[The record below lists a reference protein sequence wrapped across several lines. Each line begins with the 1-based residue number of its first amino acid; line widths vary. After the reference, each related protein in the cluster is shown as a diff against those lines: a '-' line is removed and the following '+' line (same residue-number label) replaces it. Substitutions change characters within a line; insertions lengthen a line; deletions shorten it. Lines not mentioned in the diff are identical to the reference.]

1 MSWSIEEH
9 IGEGRPWPEQVVVYR
24 GETDESLTYARR
36 SLSDVNKMVELMD
49 TLAAENAKLRELAE
63 RAWKAAEMFCQAWDG
78 PCHADGVSIMPP
90 CPMDERDELCVY
102 GLIQRDLREL
112 GVEVDG

>member
-36 SLSDVNKMVELMD
+36 SLSDVNQMVELMD
-49 TLAAENAKLRELAE
+49 TLAAENAKLRELVRYAYE
-63 RAWKAAEMFCQAWDG
+63 CAIHSD
-78 PCHADGVSIMPP
+78 HATCDDCRRMNSSCILADRM
-90 CPMDERDELCVY
+90 
-102 GLIQRDLREL
+102 REL
-112 GVEVDG
+112 GVD

>member
-49 TLAAENAKLRELAE
+49 TLAAENAKLREQGERLFDKTLELLAE
-63 RAWKAAEMFCQAWDG
+63 NARLRELCADLYAEMLTYSTAPNYNASVWA
-78 PCHADGVSIMPP
+78 PK
-90 CPMDERDELCVY
+90 
-102 GLIQRDLREL
+102 LREL
-112 GVEVDG
+112 GVEVNG

>member
-1 MSWSIEEH
+1 MSTT
-9 IGEGRPWPEQVVVYR
+9 
-24 GETDESLTYARR
+24 ETTEYILPPYSEYSRLCD
-36 SLSDVNKMVELMD
+36 
-49 TLAAENAKLRELAE
+49 ENAKLRELAE
-63 RAWKAAEMFCQAWDG
+63 KAWKAAEMLCQAWEG

-102 GLIQRDLREL
+102 GLIQRDLRDL